1 MKEKFIKS
9 SIILIIGGALTKI
22 LGIIIRMVMSRV
34 ATLESIGLYMLVL
47 PTFSLMMAISQLGFS
62 KGVSKLVSENRY
74 KSKKILFSILP
85 LSILINITLTIFLII
100 SSRFIANN
108 LLHNEKAY
116 LPILAI
122 SLVLPFDSLSSMLRG
137 FFFGKEKMTPH
148 VISHLAEQIVRL
160 LLMFLVIP
168 LFKEKG
174 IVYQTTALILINVI
188 SEIASSLVLIF
199 FLPKRFTIK
208 KIDLKPSFHY
218 LKNVLSVAIP
228 TTTTRIIGTIGYFL
242 EPIILTFVLLK
253 CGYTTKFITTEY
265 GVITAFVMP
274 ILLLPSFFTTAISNA
289 MFPIIS
295 REYVKKNIFYIKKK
309 LWQAINFS
317 LIIALV
323 SIVLINL
330 FPQFLLNFF
339 YKTNLGIDYLR
350 FLSPIFILYS
360 LESPLAAFLEA
371 TNHAKWAMYDNLFG
385 IIIKTVI
392 LFILSYL
399 KIGMYGLLISMII
412 NILIVTIRHVL
423 NIRKIL
429 HNQFI
434 GSTEDSGIR

>member
-22 LGIIIRMVMSRV
+22 LGILIRMVMSRV

-62 KGVSKLVSENRY
+62 KGVSKLVSEGRY

-85 LSILINITLTIFLII
+85 LSFLINIFLTIFLII
-100 SSRFIANN
+100 TSRFIANN
-108 LLHNEKAY
+108 LLHNSNAY

-148 VISHLAEQIVRL
+148 VISHLIEQVVRL
-160 LLMFLVIP
+160 ILMFLVIP
-168 LFKEKG
+168 LFKDNG
-174 IVYQTTALILINVI
+174 VIYQTTALILINVV

-199 FLPKRFTIK
+199 FLPKKFTIK
-208 KIDLKPSFHY
+208 RIDLKPSFHY
-218 LKNVLSVAIP
+218 LKNVLSIAIP
-228 TTTTRIIGTIGYFL
+228 TTGTRIIGTIGYFL

-253 CGYTTKFITTEY
+253 VGYTTSFITTEY

-274 ILLLPSFFTTAISNA
+274 ILLLPSFFTNAISNA

-295 REYVKKNIFYIKKK
+295 REYVKNNILYIKKK
-309 LWQAINFS
+309 LKQAIIFS
-317 LIIALV
+317 LIIAIV
-323 SIVLINL
+323 SILLINL
-330 FPQFLLNFF
+330 FPNFLLNFF
-339 YKTNLGIDYLR
+339 YKTNLGVNYLR

-360 LESPLAAFLEA
+360 IESPLAAFLEA
-371 TNHAKWAMYDNLFG
+371 INHAKIAMYDNLIG
-385 IIIKTVI
+385 IIIKTLL
-392 LFILSYL
+392 LFILSFL
-399 KIGMYGLLISMII
+399 KIGLYSLLIAMII
-412 NILIVTIRHVL
+412 NIIIVTIRHII
-423 NIRKIL
+423 NIKKIL
-429 HNQFI
+429 KEK
-434 GSTEDSGIR
+434 G